1 MKSFLKNFF
10 TALGAIFFLGFAALV
25 FMIFLISKSVS
36 GSGDITALVGDANNK
51 NNVGVVELVG
61 EINSSKDIR
70 EKLEKFTKDKNIKA
84 IVVAIDSPGGAV
96 GASEEIYKYIKEAG
110 EKKPVVC
117 SLGNMAASGG
127 LYSSMGCKKVYTQA
141 GTMTGSIGVILML
154 PNFKQVMDK
163 VGVQLNIIK
172 SGALKD
178 AGTPFR
184 EFTEVDKDFL
194 QSVAMEAYLQ
204 FVTTVSNSRNIPI
217 EKVKEFADGRII
229 LGETSVKL
237 GLSDAI
243 GTLKDAAKEALRQS
257 VGENANAEDLEPK
270 LVYPPKKLSL
280 PEIIDNIQQEGS
292 LPFLPQK
299 YQSAS
304 IRFQAM

>member
-10 TALGAIFFLGFAALV
+10 TALGAVAFLTFVGFFLLIILV
-25 FMIFLISKSVS
+25 SKNI
-36 GSGDITALVGDANNK
+36 GGGDISELVGDDK
-51 NNVGVVELVG
+51 NNVGIVELQG

-70 EKLEKFTKDKNIKA
+70 EKLEKFVKDKKIKA
-84 IVVAIDSPGGAV
+84 IVIAIDSPGGAV

-154 PNFKQVMDK
+154 PNFKEVMDK
-163 VGVQLNIIK
+163 VGVQFNIVK

-184 EFTEVDKDFL
+184 EFTESDREFL
-194 QSVAMEAYLQ
+194 HAVAMEAYQQ
-204 FVTTVSNSRNIPI
+204 FITIVSNSRNIPI
-217 EKVKEFADGRII
+217 DKVKEFADGRVI

-243 GTLKDAAKEALRQS
+243 GTLKDAAKDALSQAM
-257 VGENANAEDLEPK
+257 GEGTVAQDLEPK
-270 LVYPPKKLSL
+270 LIYPPKKLSF
-280 PEIIDNIQQEGS
+280 PEIIENLQHEGS
-292 LPFLPQK
+292 VPILPQK
-299 YQSAS
+299 YQSVS
-304 IRFQAM
+304 IRFQLM

>member
-1 MKSFLKNFF
+1 MKSLIQYIL
-10 TALGAIFFLGFAALV
+10 TALGLMTLMVFITIIALTV
-25 FMIFLISKSVS
+25 FVSKNMGGVS
-36 GSGDITALVGDANNK
+36 DITNLVGESK
-51 NNVGVVELVG
+51 NGVGVVELQG
-61 EINSSKDIR
+61 EINSSKDVR
-70 EKLEKFTKDKNIKA
+70 EKLAKFVKDKNIKA
-84 IVVAIDSPGGAV
+84 IVIAIDSPGGAV
-96 GASEEIYKYIKEAG
+96 GASEEIYQYIKEAG

-154 PNFKQVMDK
+154 PNFKEVMDK
-163 VGVQLNIIK
+163 IGVQLNIVK

-184 EFTEVDKDFL
+184 EFTEEDQIFL
-194 QSVAMEAYLQ
+194 HSVAMEAYQQ
-204 FVTTVSNSRNIPI
+204 FITVISKSRNIPI

-237 GLSDAI
+237 GLADAV
-243 GTLKDAAKEALRQS
+243 GTLKDAARDALKQS
-257 VGENANAEDLEPK
+257 LGENEATGEDLEPR
-270 LVYPPKKLSL
+270 LVYPPRKLSL
-280 PEIIDNIQQEGS
+280 PEIIENIQQEGS
-292 LPFLPQK
+292 VPFLPQK
-299 YQSAS
+299 YQSVS

>member
-1 MKSFLKNFF
+1 
-10 TALGAIFFLGFAALV
+10 
-25 FMIFLISKSVS
+25 
-36 GSGDITALVGDANNK
+36 
-51 NNVGVVELVG
+51 
-61 EINSSKDIR
+61 
-70 EKLEKFTKDKNIKA
+70 
-84 IVVAIDSPGGAV
+84 
-96 GASEEIYKYIKEAG
+96 
-110 EKKPVVC
+110 
-117 SLGNMAASGG
+117 MAASGG

-154 PNFKQVMDK
+154 PNFKEVMDK
-163 VGVQLNIIK
+163 VGVHLNIIK

-184 EFTEVDKDFL
+184 EFTEFDKEFL

-204 FVTTVSNSRNIPI
+204 FITTVSNSRNIPL

-243 GTLKDAAKEALRQS
+243 GTLKDAAKDALRQS
-257 VGENANAEDLEPK
+257 LGEGASDENLEPK

-280 PEIIDNIQQEGS
+280 PEIIENIQQEGS

-304 IRFQAM
+304 IRFQAI

>member
-1 MKSFLKNFF
+1 MKSFFKNFF
-10 TALGAIFFLGFAALV
+10 VALGAVSFCIFV
-25 FMIFLISKSVS
+25 FFVIFIFKISSNM
-36 GSGDITALVGDANNK
+36 GSADISSIVTDSK
-51 NNVGVVELVG
+51 TNVGVVELSG
-61 EINSSKDIR
+61 EINSSKEFR
-70 EKLEKFTKDKNIKA
+70 EKLERFVADNKIKA

-96 GASEEIYKYIKEAG
+96 GASEEIYKYILEAR

-127 LYSSMGCKKVYTQA
+127 LYSSMGCQKVYTQA

-154 PNFKQVMDK
+154 PNFKSVMDK

-184 EFTEVDKDFL
+184 EFTEEDKTFL
-194 QSVAMEAYLQ
+194 QSVAMEAYEQ
-204 FVTTVSNSRNIPI
+204 FVGTVSKSRNIPI
-217 EKVKEFADGRII
+217 DKVKEFADGRII
-229 LGETSVKL
+229 LGETSVRL
-237 GLSDAI
+237 GLADAI
-243 GTLKDAAKEALRQS
+243 GTLKDAAREALKLS
-257 VGENANAEDLEPK
+257 LAEDADLSKVGEPK

-280 PEIIDNIQQEGS
+280 PEILENIQQEGKI
-292 LPFLPQK
+292 PFVPNK

-304 IRFQAM
+304 IRYQAM

>member
-10 TALGAIFFLGFAALV
+10 TALGAIFFLGFLAL
-25 FMIFLISKSVS
+25 FLMIFIISKSMS
-36 GSGDITALVGDANNK
+36 GGDITNMVGDNK
-51 NNVGVVELVG
+51 NSVGVVELVG
-61 EINSSKDIR
+61 EINSSRDIR
-70 EKLEKFTKDKNIKA
+70 EKLEKFVKDKNIKA

-154 PNFKQVMDK
+154 PNFKEVMDK

-184 EFTEVDKDFL
+184 EFTETDKTFL

-204 FVTTVSNSRNIPI
+204 FITTVSTNRNIPL

-243 GTLKDAAKEALRQS
+243 GTLKDAAKDALRQAL
-257 VGENANAEDLEPK
+257 GESATADELEPK